1 MALELRNFYRETDRK
16 LIELNQV
23 IRAMLTTLPYPLF
36 ILDQRDL
43 ITRMNPAAEKLMVHF
58 ETGGELPKTLR
69 RQVKEA
75 SITCPDYRFA
85 DLNQPLPFRLAYHE
99 IYFFPP
105 L

>member
-36 ILDQRDL
+36 ILDQQDL

-58 ETGGELPKTLR
+58 KSAGELPQTLKGH
-69 RQVKEA
+69 VKEA
-75 SITCPDYRFA
+75 SITCPDYLLD
-85 DLNQPLPFRLAYHE
+85 DLKQALPFLFRDHQL
-99 IYFFPP
+99 YFFP
-105 L
+105 LI

>member
-36 ILDQRDL
+36 ILDQQDL

-58 ETGGELPKTLR
+58 KSGGELPETLKGH
-69 RQVKEA
+69 VKEA
-75 SITCPDYRFA
+75 SITGPDYRLD
-85 DLNQPLPFRLAYHE
+85 DLKQALRFR
-99 IYFFPP
+99 IDD
-105 L
+105 